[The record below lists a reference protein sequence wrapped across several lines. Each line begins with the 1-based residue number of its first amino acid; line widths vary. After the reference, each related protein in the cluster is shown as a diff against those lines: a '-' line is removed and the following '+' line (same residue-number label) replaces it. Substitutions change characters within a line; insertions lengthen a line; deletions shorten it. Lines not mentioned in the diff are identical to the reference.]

1 MQIFFDEVFFFSFNS
16 SKKKIIIFQLL
27 QGLDKYRGENSILIW
42 DITRSM
48 YQNSAL
54 DAVSSFERRSTV
66 FQLEQ
71 LQSTTTKPVVEF
83 GIILYFI
90 YLFYFIF
97 GVRV

>member
-1 MQIFFDEVFFFSFNS
+1 
-16 SKKKIIIFQLL
+16 
-27 QGLDKYRGENSILIW
+27 
-42 DITRSM
+42 M